1 MNTRLWHVT
10 GTIWHDVTTAI
21 AVDEHVYADD
31 RGDALIA
38 ATMEVAHGAG
48 VKWISCEWGK
58 LKAIDITEVERL
70 KEWNEG
76 RPITGNGVEII
87 DNRTNQ

>member
-1 MNTRLWHVT
+1 MKTRLWRVT

-21 AVDEHVYADD
+21 TVDEQVHGGD

-38 ATMEVAHGAG
+38 ATMEAAHRAG
-48 VKWISCEWGK
+48 VKWTSCEWGK

-70 KEWNEG
+70 KAWNAGE
-76 RPITGNGVEII
+76 PISGNEVHVL
-87 DNRTNQ
+87 DDKASQ